1 MVRQAGSEGHKSRFL
16 QLTDVGKSRDRDDA
30 AQDLSNQAPAS
41 HHIPV
46 RSKQPLIFI
55 CSFSVQMM
63 HCLKTVASS
72 HCISLP
78 ANLSAHVQL
87 QVEDVITQV
96 TRRDQLPAANRTAP
110 YPKAT
115 EQDGVDSRI
124 TWKTKLRSLLCC
136 LAPPQND
143 QYFRSNEAEAVVI
156 RPPRA
161 VVPPPRAPG
170 DCYAACYCYTEQKDH
185 AQLNTLLQLIVWF
198 CCMKQSCTD

>member
-1 MVRQAGSEGHKSRFL
+1 MMRHRTCQIKHQPVITFLYVPANPQYLPAAPVWLCHNVIAKRAALKS
-16 QLTDVGKSRDRDDA
+16 
-30 AQDLSNQAPAS
+30 
-41 HHIPV
+41 
-46 RSKQPLIFI
+46 
-55 CSFSVQMM
+55 M
-63 HCLKTVASS
+63 ASS
-72 HCISLP
+72 AGPVHRLD
-78 ANLSAHVQL
+78 AVLTARLLVT

-124 TWKTKLRSLLCC
+124 TWRTKLRSLLCC

-161 VVPPPRAPG
+161 AVPPPRPPG
-170 DCYAACYCYTEQKDH
+170 DCDKACSSKLTNCRNLPNMLFQNSINGIWVK
-185 AQLNTLLQLIVWF
+185 
-198 CCMKQSCTD
+198 